1 MKKSYKTD
9 NRGSAILRCASA
21 LLLAGGMLLS
31 SVASAEVTGAAN
43 GRTADLTRMPDL
55 SLDLHF
61 NTGDDYQNIGLRVN
75 YRLSPGII
83 LFGDI
88 GQGEFDPLSGTPIGF
103 GVFYG
108 LEGIFENIDAAAKVS
123 YHLGDYDG
131 LDVNVLALE
140 FLISGLEPIASNGL
154 MWYANAGIHRLDF
167 DASGFG
173 SSSDTELGFG
183 GGVVLP
189 VSNGEAF
196 AGIDIIDE
204 TLFGIGYRYFFQ

>member
-1 MKKSYKTD
+1 MKK
-9 NRGSAILRCASA
+9 NRRSGGCVNILRCVSA
-21 LLLAGGMLLS
+21 MLAIGGLMLS
-31 SVASAEVTGAAN
+31 SFASAEILGAAN
-43 GRTADLTRMPDL
+43 GRTADLTRLPDL

-61 NTGDDYQNIGLRVN
+61 NTGDDYQNIGLRAN

-88 GQGEFDPLSGTPIGF
+88 SQAEFDPLDGTPIGF
-103 GVFYG
+103 GLFYA
-108 LEGIFENIDAAAKVS
+108 LDGIFENIDAAAKAS
-123 YHLGDYDG
+123 YHLGDFDG
-131 LDVNVLALE
+131 VDIDVLALE
-140 FLISGLEPIASNGL
+140 FLFSGLEPIASNGL
-154 MWYANAGIHRLDF
+154 MWYANAGIHRI
-167 DASGFG
+167 DADIGG
-173 SSSDTELGFG
+173 SDTEFGFG